1 MSECPI
7 LGRVYINMILS
18 AIFKQLA
25 FSSVVE
31 DLYFIIEGEIVIDNI
46 LSRSVTELLEV
57 NS

>member
-1 MSECPI
+1 
-7 LGRVYINMILS
+7 MILS